1 MSFSDAVQ
9 REVDWLSDVVSGF
22 PPLLAEQGGPFDTID
37 AYGSLLERSPDVI
50 VHPKTLVVCRDH
62 NAMDLRFAIQQRH
75 YVHALRLELQWPLAA
90 PGLPEVEFA
99 LVDQALEDILTR
111 TRGTFMDHTHGGRF
125 ESVAEGFEGDGTSG
139 PARIDIDID
148 DYRTAVANAQI
159 TARVTYVAVDVP
171 SVI

>member
-50 VHPKTLVVCRDH
+50 VHPKTLVVCRDS
-62 NAMDLRFAIQQRH
+62 AMDVRLAIQQRLF
-75 YVHALRLELQWPLAA
+75 VHAMRLEVQWPLAA
-90 PGLPEVEFA
+90 PGLPEVEFG

-111 TRGTFMDHTHGGRF
+111 VRGPFMDHTHGARF
-125 ESVAEGFEGDGTSG
+125 MSVAEGSEGDATSS